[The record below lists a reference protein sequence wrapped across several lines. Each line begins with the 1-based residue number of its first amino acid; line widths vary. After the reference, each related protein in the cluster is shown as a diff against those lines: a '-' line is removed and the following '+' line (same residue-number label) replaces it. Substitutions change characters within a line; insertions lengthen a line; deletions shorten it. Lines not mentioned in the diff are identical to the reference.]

1 MIKCSSETVYLKDMY
16 ISQKYLLT
24 ASFGKQKLFKV
35 VVLQIKKL

>member
-1 MIKCSSETVYLKDMY
+1 MYDKVLYLKDTS

-24 ASFGKQKLFKV
+24 DSFGKQKLFKV